1 MKRIHKVALA
11 AGAALVAITPSFANH
26 SWGNYHWASDGK
38 GVDLTVNLAITSQWT
53 AAVNGGIADWEKS
66 RKLSFTSQTAP
77 ATDDVSRKLCRPI
90 AGELLV
96 CNAAYGQRQ
105 WLGIATIWIDGDHIT
120 QATTQLNDSYFNMTR
135 YNTPAW
141 RSLVACQEVAHDFGL
156 DHQDENFSNYNL
168 GTCMDYTSAP
178 AGGVYNG
185 FDYGPS
191 NEHPNDHDYE
201 QITTIYSHDD
211 GAAAAATNFGV
222 REVGKPAPRALD
234 NSPPGLGPSEWGRA
248 VGFDAQG
255 RPDKFE
261 KTLGPGQ
268 KRLTHVFWLPDA
280 KVTR

>member
-1 MKRIHKVALA
+1 MKRIRQVALA
-11 AGAALVAITPSFANH
+11 AGAAIVAITPSFANH
-26 SWGNYHWASDGK
+26 SWGNYHWPSDGK
-38 GVDLTVNLAITSQWT
+38 GADLTVNLAITGQWN
-53 AAVNGGIADWEKS
+53 ASVNGGIADWEKS
-66 RKLSFTSQTAP
+66 RKLSFSSQTAA

-105 WLGIATIWIDGDHIT
+105 WLGIATIWIDGDHIV
-120 QATTQLNDSYFNMTR
+120 QATTQLNDSYFNMAR

-156 DHQDENFSNYNL
+156 DHQDEAFSNYNL

-222 REVGKPAPRALD
+222 REVGKPAPRSMD
-234 NSPPGLGPSEWGRA
+234 NSPPGLGPSEWGRP
-248 VGFDAQG
+248 VGYDGQG

-268 KRLTHVFWLPDA
+268 KRVTHVFWLPDA
-280 KVTR
+280 KLR